1 MFERCISPH
10 CFSNGQILGLK
21 VEIRADLLET
31 SLTCAET
38 PRLKQAFSK
47 NFHTTPNHQEG

>member
-1 MFERCISPH
+1 MFERCISLH
-10 CFSNGQILGLK
+10 CFGNGKILGLE

-31 SLTCAET
+31 SLTCAEI

-47 NFHTTPNHQEG
+47 NFQTTSNHKEG